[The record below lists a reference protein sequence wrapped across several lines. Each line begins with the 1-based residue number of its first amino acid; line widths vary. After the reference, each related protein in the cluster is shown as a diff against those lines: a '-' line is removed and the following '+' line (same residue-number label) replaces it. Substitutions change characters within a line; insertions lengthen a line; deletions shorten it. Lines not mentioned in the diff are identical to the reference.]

1 MATAVAIAPT
11 PLRFEERYKK
21 LDVDQGVGRKF
32 HVQIWHY
39 RNNSSTTSGHETTEA
54 KEKAMRPLIAKV
66 REASRKDLGLKHAPK
81 GSELGVRKS
90 DAEIESSGSLH
101 MPGIAYES
109 VDTASLVRT
118 FVGKG

>member
-21 LDVDQGVGRKF
+21 LEVDQGVGRKF

-39 RNNSSTTSGHETTEA
+39 RNNSSTSSGHETIEA

-66 REASRKDLGLKHAPK
+66 REASRKDLGLKHAPH
-81 GSELGVRKS
+81 GSHIVVRKS
-90 DAEIESSGSLH
+90 DGQIE
-101 MPGIAYES
+101 PGGPLYAPARTVET
-109 VDTASLVRT
+109 VDTMSI
-118 FVGKG
+118 